1 MTSIDLEVMDKEFDP
16 IEEEVHQHEIDDELQ
31 SLIDAVPTINYE
43 AEDALAMQRAGALA
57 VTEIANEFDREG
69 RIENKQLIATVLVR
83 LRDLQVRDFALGI
96 TNDENIE
103 ALCGL
108 WKYLLTYAPTGLVA
122 PVATLLSVNC
132 YENDDTEMAMA
143 ALNRA
148 FEDDPEYGL
157 AKLLRRTYNA
167 GWPSDAFQRMRE
179 ELHPKV
185 CHKLFGE

>member
-16 IEEEVHQHEIDDELQ
+16 IEEEVHLHEIDDELQ
-31 SLIDAVPTINYE
+31 ALIDAVP
-43 AEDALAMQRAGALA
+43 
-57 VTEIANEFDREG
+57 
-69 RIENKQLIATVLVR
+69 TVLVR
-83 LRDLQVRDFALGI
+83 LRDLQDRDFALGI

>member
-16 IEEEVHQHEIDDELQ
+16 IEEEVHLHEIDDELQ
-31 SLIDAVPTINYE
+31 ALIDAVPTINYE

-132 YENDDTEMAMA
+132 
-143 ALNRA
+143 
-148 FEDDPEYGL
+148 
-157 AKLLRRTYNA
+157 
-167 GWPSDAFQRMRE
+167 
-179 ELHPKV
+179 
-185 CHKLFGE
+185 